1 MTAPRLSIG
10 LPVWNGENFLA
21 ESIES
26 ILDQQG
32 VDFELVISDNAST
45 DRTPEICAHYAAR
58 DSRVRCHRQP
68 VNRGCAWNCNRVFA
82 LASAPL
88 FKWQAHDDVC
98 LPGMFRRCV
107 EALERAPE
115 SVVLAHPR
123 TELVDARRRPV
134 TDCYL
139 PESLDLRDPRPHRRL
154 ARLLRTVTMGRA
166 QFGVIRSSALRRTRL
181 YDRLIAADFVL
192 LAELAMLGE
201 FHELPETLF
210 QRRLHETIS
219 TRANADEDAL
229 IRWWDPSQ
237 RRYRHLL
244 PPLLRL
250 GPEFLRSI
258 RRLPLPP
265 AERLRCGAVAAW
277 VWHSRELRNAAGR
290 WRHRRSPGAAEE
302 PDRDHSRTHAATT
315 PS

>member
-1 MTAPRLSIG
+1 MTTPRLSIG

-21 ESIES
+21 ESIDS
-26 ILDQQG
+26 ILTQEG
-32 VDFELVISDNAST
+32 VDFELIISDNASS

-58 DSRVRCHRQP
+58 DKRVRYHRQP
-68 VNRGCAWNCNRVFA
+68 ANRGCAWNYNHVFS

-107 EALERAPE
+107 DALERAPE
-115 SVVLAHPR
+115 SVVLAHTR
-123 TELVDARRRPV
+123 TEIVDARRQSL
-134 TDCYL
+134 TACYL

-154 ARLLRTVTMGRA
+154 ARLLRHVTMGRA

-181 YDRLIAADFVL
+181 YERMIAADFVL

-201 FHELPETLF
+201 FHELPEVLF

-219 TRANADEDAL
+219 TRANRNEDAL

-237 RRYRHLL
+237 RHYRHLL
-244 PPLLRL
+244 PPMLRL
-250 GPEFLRSI
+250 GPVFLRSI
-258 RRLPLPP
+258 RRLPLRP
-265 AERLRCGAVAAW
+265 AERLRCGAVALW
-277 VWHSRELRNAAGR
+277 VWHARELRNTVGR
-290 WRHRRSPGAAEE
+290 WRNRRYSRVTEE
-302 PDRDHSRTHAATT
+302 PDPPRPGTRTATN
-315 PS
+315 PF